1 VLDKNLQDR
10 GLLGAMEDR
19 NVRKW
24 GNQVERISWLLVLL
38 GMLTQVST
46 VYAFPS
52 YNVILGFWGAYCS
65 FGKHGRATF
74 VLLVFTILGIVLDI
88 TFCAVNSYDSA
99 TFQFALVM
107 LILCLFCK
115 LYLLFCGSHF
125 FAALGGAYTDEHGQQ
140 NSNYSSMPTP
150 QR

>member
-1 VLDKNLQDR
+1 
-10 GLLGAMEDR
+10 M
-19 NVRKW
+19 
-24 GNQVERISWLLVLL
+24 LL

-52 YNVILGFWGAYCS
+52 YNVIVGFWGAYCS
-65 FGKHGRATF
+65 FGRHGRATF
-74 VLLVFTILGIVLDI
+74 VLIVFTMLGVILDI
-88 TFCAVNSYDSA
+88 IFCAINSYDSA

-125 FAALGGAYTDEHGQQ
+125 FAALGGAFTEEGGQMSSEF
-140 NSNYSSMPTP
+140 SNMPTP
-150 QR
+150 SR